1 MTRYRLGDP
10 MEFLVSIDVR
20 TPVDM
25 DPERL
30 AGLQVAESVRAQE
43 LVEGGTLRRI
53 WRIPG
58 RRANVSLYEAPDA
71 TALHAALSSL
81 PLWPYLEIEVQ
92 ALAVHPVE
100 QQLADS

>member
-1 MTRYRLGDP
+1 

-20 TPVDM
+20 TPHDL

-30 AGLQVAESVRAQE
+30 AALQTAETARARE
-43 LVEGGTLRRI
+43 LMAAGTLKRI

-58 RRANVSLYEAPDA
+58 RRSNVSLYEAPDA

-81 PLWPYLEIEVQ
+81 PLWPYMEIDVR
-92 ALAVHPVE
+92 ALAVHPLE
-100 QQLADS
+100 Q

>member
-1 MTRYRLGDP
+1 
-10 MEFLVSIDVR
+10 MEFLVRIDVR

-30 AGLQVAESVRAQE
+30 AALQAAETARARELVAEG
-43 LVEGGTLRRI
+43 LLRRI

-58 RRANVSLYEAPDA
+58 RRSNYSLYEAPDA

-81 PLWPYLEIEVQ
+81 PLFPYMEIEVS
-92 ALAVHPVE
+92 ALAVHPVDP
-100 QQLADS
+100 APAPR